1 MKTLGLT
8 DIIGPIMVGP
18 SSSHTAGALR
28 IAYMARRLCLAEP
41 KTVEF
46 RLLGSFAH
54 TLTGHGTDKALV
66 AGMLGLA
73 TDDLRIR
80 DSFDLAREAGLAFSF
95 VTLPDAEYDHPNTI
109 DVRIVDAAG
118 NAMDVRGESIGGG
131 AAVIRKIDDIDVRI
145 TGESAS
151 IVVRQRDEKGVLA
164 HIAQSISD
172 EGVNIATTR
181 MYRERKGDTAYT
193 VLETDQAVGAEAKAA
208 IEDHPAIYDVRIIPG
223 DARADVERVA
233 VPDVAAALQ
242 RFADLDFGNGAALL
256 AYCEEHGATLSE
268 AFLAREAALAASLG
282 YADGATTYLR
292 EALAVMRC
300 AARRPIDE
308 ALPSM
313 GGLIGGEA
321 RKLADLHERGGE
333 LCDDQLS
340 CAIAY
345 AMAVLETNAS
355 MGRIVAAPTAG
366 SAGVL
371 PGVLLAMQ
379 RTRGYGD
386 DDLARGLAAAAAIGY
401 LITRNATVSGAEGG
415 CQAEVGSAAA
425 MAAAASVELMGG
437 TPAQCFAAASNAL
450 TNMMGLVCDPIAGL
464 VEEPCQ
470 KRNAAGA
477 AVALVSA
484 QIALAGIGNLVDFD
498 QTVEAMRK
506 VGRTLP
512 FELRES
518 ALGGIAAAPT
528 ACAYCPD
535 CA

>member
-8 DIIGPIMVGP
+8 DVIGPIMVGP

-151 IVVRQRDEKGVLA
+151 IVVRQRDEQGVLA

-242 RFADLDFGNGAALL
+242 RFAELDFGNGAALL

-282 YADGATTYLR
+282 YADGAAAYLR

-371 PGVLLAMQ
+371 PGVLLALQ

-386 DDLARGLAAAAAIGY
+386 DDLAHGLAAAAAIGY

-506 VGRTLP
+506 VGRSLP